1 MLRLGKIPIFTA
13 ALWVL
18 TVMVAFLAGA
28 SLAWRALEKPSA
40 EAMDADTQTGLELA
54 DPGPG
59 ETVEGD
65 LKVSDHRN
73 AGEKPARE
81 DLESDAPHDLVSR
94 FTVAVNETDPVKR
107 VIGMAEA
114 LEGLNA
120 SNVQEAV
127 AIFEDLPPGRGR
139 ALELNL
145 LMHAWGS
152 IDGPSAIDYAQ
163 NKIRGGASRFATYTA
178 ISSWAA
184 ADPEAALA
192 WSTERTEGTSN
203 RYLPGVVAGWANY
216 HLADASQF
224 VAELPE
230 GRERNWSVEVLTS
243 NYLQL
248 GGGEAVDWAA
258 DLREGRFKELVQTSV
273 ARQWARQEPAAS
285 AEWVEA
291 LAEFD
296 QVGDAVRIV
305 SSEWARSDPQ
315 TAIEW
320 AAQLS
325 DAEVR
330 TEGIVAVID
339 RWAADDP
346 NAAGEWLNEKPL
358 DASLDPAIDAFSR
371 RIARMDPESA
381 LSWAE
386 SIVDSEVRA
395 KSLIEVGQNWYRDD
409 PEGAARWIENSG
421 LPSEL
426 RDSMANPPPR
436 RRDDRRSRFFS
447 RGPGF

>member
-28 SLAWRALEKPSA
+28 SVAWRALEKPSA

-54 DPGPG
+54 EPGPG

-73 AGEKPARE
+73 ARE

-107 VIGMAEA
+107 VIGMAKA

-127 AIFEDLPPGRGR
+127 AIFEKLSPGRGSR
-139 ALELNL
+139 LELNL
-145 LMHAWGS
+145 LMHAWGA

-163 NKIRGGASRFATYTA
+163 NRIRGGASRFATYTA
-178 ISSWAA
+178 VSSWAA
-184 ADPEAALA
+184 VDPEAALA
-192 WSTERTEGTSN
+192 WSAERTEGTPN
-203 RYLPGVVAGWANY
+203 RYLPGVVAGWSNY

-230 GRERNWSVEVLTS
+230 GRERSWSVEVLAS
-243 NYLQL
+243 NYLHL
-248 GGGEAVDWAA
+248 GAGEAVDWAA

-296 QVGDAVRIV
+296 QVGDTVRIV

-320 AAQLS
+320 ASQLS

-409 PEGAARWIENSG
+409 PEAAARWIENSE

-447 RGPGF
+447 RGRGF